1 MNALL
6 ALIKKEIKEHIRS
19 GRLIILGIVFV
30 LFGIMNPAIAK
41 MTPWLYEM
49 LADSVAQ
56 SGMLVTAITVSAMES
71 WVQFFKNMPM
81 ALIVFILLESSIFT
95 REYQTGT
102 LILSLTKGLERHKV
116 VVSKT
121 IVLVAFWTI
130 CYWVCFGITCV
141 YNAYFWDN
149 SVAHNMMF
157 SAVCWWLFGLWNI
170 SLMILFSTI
179 LRTNTGVLIA
189 TGGVVLALYLFNF
202 LPKIKK
208 YLPIL
213 LSDGN
218 SLIRGTLNTDIF
230 IVPIVITIALS
241 IIDIGMSI
249 LIFDKKNL

>member
-157 SAVCWWLFGLWNI
+157 SVVCWWLFGLWNI

>member
-1 MNALL
+1 MKALM
-6 ALIKKEIKEHIRS
+6 ALIKKETKEHIRS
-19 GRLIILGIVFV
+19 GRIIILGIVFV

-41 MTPWLYEM
+41 MTPWLHEM
-49 LADSVAQ
+49 LADSIAQ
-56 SGMLVTAITVSAMES
+56 SGMSATAITVSAMES
-71 WVQFFKNMPM
+71 WTQFFKNMPT

-95 REYQTGT
+95 KEYQTGT
-102 LILSLTKGLERHKV
+102 LILSLTKGLERYKV

-130 CYWVCFGITCV
+130 CYWVCFGITCG

-149 SVAHNMMF
+149 SVVYNMIF

-179 LRTNTGVLIA
+179 FKANTGVLIA
-189 TGGVVLALYLFNF
+189 TGGGVFVLYLFSL
-202 LPKIKK
+202 LPKIKN

-218 SLIRGTLNTDIF
+218 SLIHGTLSTDVF
-230 IVPIVITIALS
+230 TVPIVITIALS
-241 IIDIGMSI
+241 IIAIGMSI